1 MAEPARPPAE
11 LGGRPCLAGCAALGR
26 AGDRAQARGRLAW
39 RLGWALALGLLLA
52 RPAPASAI
60 ELCSEEGRELMRSV
74 DIPQAKI
81 DAVCEQA
88 ARASAP
94 LTLRVRSTRDEQGYC
109 RVTLALINNST
120 LYLNA
125 LVLTVEE
132 ARFPPF
138 EFRNITPG
146 GTGYA
151 SENSRILLA
160 CNELQTEK
168 LAFRWPAS
176 LRLGDRVPTGRQLL
190 HYRPYLLDPRLAWSP

>member
-1 MAEPARPPAE
+1 MQSSSLAWPTGAGATARGAP
-11 LGGRPCLAGCAALGR
+11 GR
-26 AGDRAQARGRLAW
+26 AAGRLAW
-39 RLGWALALGLLLA
+39 RLAWALALALGVLLA
-52 RPAPASAI
+52 RPAPLRAI

-74 DIPQAKI
+74 DIPEAKI
-81 DAVCEQA
+81 DALCEQA
-88 ARASAP
+88 ARASAA
-94 LTLRVRSTRDEQGYC
+94 LTLRIKSTRGEQGYC
-109 RVTLALINNST
+109 RVTLALTNNSSQ
-120 LYLNA
+120 YLNA

-160 CNELQTEK
+160 CDELRTLK

-176 LRLGDRVPTGRQLL
+176 LRLGDRAPTGRQLL
-190 HYRPYLLDPRLAWSP
+190 HFRPYLLDARLAWSP